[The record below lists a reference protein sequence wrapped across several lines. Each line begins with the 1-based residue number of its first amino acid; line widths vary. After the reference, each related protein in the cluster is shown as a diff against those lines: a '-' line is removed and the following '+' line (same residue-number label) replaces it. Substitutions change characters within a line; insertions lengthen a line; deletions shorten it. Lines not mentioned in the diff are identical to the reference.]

1 MKTLL
6 EIVNLSTQYLQDKGI
21 ANARRQAQDLICDAL
36 GIDRIT
42 LYMEHDRPLS
52 EAELTLLRQRLTR
65 RAQGEPNPYIHGE
78 VYFGDC
84 VFQVKRDTVLIP
96 RQETEI
102 LWEKIVNTLEKETD
116 LQNKVLWD
124 VCCGSGCLG
133 IALKKHFPALTVVL
147 ADICPKALAIASH
160 NAILN
165 GVEIEC
171 VEGDLLAPLAG
182 RRADFFVCNPP
193 YISEGEYEKLDREVK
208 DFEPQKALVG
218 GVTGLEF
225 YQRLASDL
233 ARHLTPSAKAWFELG
248 TGQGQAVSALF
259 ASAPWKARNV
269 EVDWSGHDRFFF
281 LEIE

>member
-6 EIVNLSTQYLQDKGI
+6 EIVNLSTQHLHDKGI
-21 ANARRQAQDLICDAL
+21 AGARRQAQDLICDAL
-36 GIDRIT
+36 GIDRVT

-52 EAELTLLRQRLTR
+52 DPELSVLRQRLAR

-84 VFQVKRDTVLIP
+84 IFQVKRDEVLIP

-102 LWEKIVNTLEKETD
+102 LWEKIVQTLEKEPS

-124 VCCGSGCLG
+124 ICCGSGCLG
-133 IALKKHFPALTVVL
+133 IALKKHFPTLNVVL
-147 ADICPKALAIASH
+147 ADICPKALAIARQ
-160 NAILN
+160 NATLN
-165 GVEIEC
+165 GVDVELL
-171 VEGDLLAPLAG
+171 EGDLLAPFAG

-193 YISEGEYEKLDREVK
+193 YISEGEYAKLDWEVRGY
-208 DFEPQKALVG
+208 EPRKALVG
-218 GVTGLEF
+218 GDTGLEF
-225 YQRLASDL
+225 YQRLAREL
-233 ARHLTPSAKAWFELG
+233 PAFLNPSAKSWFELG
-248 TGQGQAVSALF
+248 TGQSQAVLALF
-259 ASAPWKARNV
+259 AQAPWKGQSA